1 MIFLWLK
8 KENSAKI
15 SEFFKDNFSD
25 GWTEDM
31 LVSAFDTGRFKCLSA
46 VVDGETV
53 GMITF
58 SYADDS
64 ADIEDIV
71 VKKSERKK
79 GYGKALLD
87 TAFNEI
93 KNDRITKIFLE
104 VRENNIPAINLYEKF
119 GFNKISVRKKY
130 YSDGEN
136 AIVMLKEI

>member
-15 SEFFKDNFSD
+15 AEFFKDNFSD

-46 VVDGETV
+46 VIGDDTV
-53 GMITF
+53 GIITF

-71 VKKSERKK
+71 IKKSDRKK
-79 GYGKALLD
+79 GYGKVLLEIAL
-87 TAFNEI
+87 TEI
-93 KNDRITKIFLE
+93 KKEKVKKIFLE